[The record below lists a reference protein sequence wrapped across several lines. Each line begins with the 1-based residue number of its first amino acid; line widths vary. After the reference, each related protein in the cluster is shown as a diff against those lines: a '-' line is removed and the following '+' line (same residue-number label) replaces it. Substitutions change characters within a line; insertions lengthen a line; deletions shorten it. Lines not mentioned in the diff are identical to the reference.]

1 MDSLHIFKEIENG
14 NILLQ
19 KVEKEQE
26 EFKSNLGEITKEN
39 PDHKSKD
46 QLDAIKNVKNLYDW

>member
-26 EFKSNLGEITKEN
+26 QFKSNLGEITKEN
-39 PDHKSKD
+39 LDHKSKD